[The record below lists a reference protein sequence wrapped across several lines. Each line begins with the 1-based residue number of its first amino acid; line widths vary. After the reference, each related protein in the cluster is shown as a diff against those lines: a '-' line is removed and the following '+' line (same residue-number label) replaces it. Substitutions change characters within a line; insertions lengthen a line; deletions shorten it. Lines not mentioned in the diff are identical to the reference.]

1 MSKRKRY
8 VRPVRPVPNVAMSVG
23 AAPAAPVIQ
32 SDQGVGAPS
41 GSPSPVPAIPLYTSH
56 VTMTPPMVMQQP
68 GPPGPPGPPHLVP
81 MAQPAS
87 MAPMAPMALRAPLHP
102 CGPCGPCG
110 PIGAR
115 PMDGRPAAWQSDLAH
130 GLQGL
135 QGLQGPSQACPV
147 PCQVPCQITPR
158 PWGDPFLGDQL
169 PAARKVTA
177 APASLSLRRQK
188 FVVQI
193 HSEII

>member
-1 MSKRKRY
+1 M
-8 VRPVRPVPNVAMSVG
+8 RPVPNVAMSVG

-32 SDQGVGAPS
+32 SVQGVGAPS

-56 VTMTPPMVMQQP
+56 VTMTPPMVMQP
-68 GPPGPPGPPHLVP
+68 GPPGPPGPPHLVVP

-87 MAPMAPMALRAPLHP
+87 MAPMAPMALRAP

-169 PAARKVTA
+169 PAARKVAA